1 MVEFLVRGDHPSVKV
16 SRIYLFIAVLVGM
29 ALFCVI
35 AGILGLTGSW
45 QFTYPWHLTSS
56 SVGLILTGTIM
67 AISRD
72 NVRDFLCQ
80 GAFIL
85 IACGCCVLPV
95 AIFLHRRSQ
104 DMIGGMS
111 TFEEVQV

>member
-45 QFTYPWHLTSS
+45 QFTYPGSLTSS
-56 SVGLILTGTIM
+56 SVGLILTG
-67 AISRD
+67 
-72 NVRDFLCQ
+72 V
-80 GAFIL
+80 FIL
-85 IACGCCVLPV
+85 IQCGCCVLPV
-95 AIFLHRRSQ
+95 FLHRRSQ
-104 DMIGGMS
+104 DKIGGMS
-111 TFEEVQV
+111 NFEVVQV